1 MHIYAEQVLVQ
12 QERVLV
18 QHGLLWYP
26 KAATTWSVTNA
37 LLEGGMVIP
46 FHITPG

>member
-18 QHGLLWYP
+18 QHELLWCP
-26 KAATTWSVTNA
+26 KAATTRSATSA
-37 LLEGGMVIP
+37 LLEGGC
-46 FHITPG
+46 